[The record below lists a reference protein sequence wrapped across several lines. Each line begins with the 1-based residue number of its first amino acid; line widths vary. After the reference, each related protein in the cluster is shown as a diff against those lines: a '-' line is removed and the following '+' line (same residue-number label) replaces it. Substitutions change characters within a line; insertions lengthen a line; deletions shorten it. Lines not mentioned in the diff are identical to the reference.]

1 MVDERIF
8 IKGNKDGINAV
19 VNMNKFVDYEDMVQ
33 TLVERLKKGKRF
45 YRGSVLTI
53 IADLTDID
61 EKKQR
66 KLRDLLFDEVLIR
79 DCIFKDKREKEVK
92 MFSGVYEGKTRF
104 IQKTIRGG
112 QPIDYPGNLVI
123 IGDINPGS
131 EVTAFGNII
140 VLGKL
145 RGRVHAGANGNKKA
159 VIAAFS
165 LQPEVLQISGILTIS
180 PDGEKP
186 QYPDVAKTKDDE
198 IIVEPY
204 LPNKFI

>member
-79 DCIFKDKREKEVK
+79 DCIFKDKRE
-92 MFSGVYEGKTRF
+92 
-104 IQKTIRGG
+104 
-112 QPIDYPGNLVI
+112 
-123 IGDINPGS
+123 
-131 EVTAFGNII
+131 
-140 VLGKL
+140 
-145 RGRVHAGANGNKKA
+145 
-159 VIAAFS
+159 
-165 LQPEVLQISGILTIS
+165 
-180 PDGEKP
+180 
-186 QYPDVAKTKDDE
+186 
-198 IIVEPY
+198 
-204 LPNKFI
+204 

>member
-1 MVDERIF
+1 MIDERIF

-19 VNMNKFVDYEDMVQ
+19 VNMDKFVDYDDMVEA
-33 TLVERLKKGKRF
+33 LIERLKKGKRF

-53 IADLTDID
+53 ITDLNVID

-79 DCIFKDKREKEVK
+79 DCIFKDRKQKEIK
-92 MFSGVYEGKTRF
+92 IFSGVYEGKTKF
-104 IQKTIRGG
+104 IRKTIRSG
-112 QPIDYPGNLVI
+112 QYIDYPGNIVI
-123 IGDINPGS
+123 IGDVNPGS
-131 EVTAFGNII
+131 EVVAFGNII

-159 VIAAFS
+159 IISAFS

-186 QYPDVAKTKDDE
+186 KYPEVAKIKDDE

-204 LPNKFI
+204 LPNKYL

>member
-104 IQKTIRGG
+104 IRKTIRGG
-112 QPIDYPGNLVI
+112 QHIDYPGNLVI

-186 QYPDVAKTKDDE
+186 QYPEVAKIKDNE
-198 IIVEPY
+198 IIVEPC

>member
-1 MVDERIF
+1 MIDERIF

-19 VNMNKFVDYEDMVQ
+19 VNMDKFFDYDDMVEA
-33 TLVERLKKGKRF
+33 LVERLKKGKRF

-53 IADLTDID
+53 ITDLNVID

-79 DCIFKDKREKEVK
+79 DCIFKDRKQKEIK
-92 MFSGVYEGKTRF
+92 IFSGVYEGKTKF
-104 IQKTIRGG
+104 IRKTIRSG
-112 QPIDYPGNLVI
+112 QYIDYPGNIVI
-123 IGDINPGS
+123 IGDVNPGS
-131 EVTAFGNII
+131 EVVAFGNII

-159 VIAAFS
+159 IISAFS

-186 QYPDVAKTKDDE
+186 KYPEVAKIKDDE

-204 LPNKFI
+204 LPNKYL